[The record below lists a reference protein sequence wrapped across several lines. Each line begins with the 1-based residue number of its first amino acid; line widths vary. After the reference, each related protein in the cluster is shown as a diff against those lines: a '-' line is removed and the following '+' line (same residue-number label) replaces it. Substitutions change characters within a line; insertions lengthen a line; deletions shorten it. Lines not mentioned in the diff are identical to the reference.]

1 MKKDDLRK
9 TNKEF
14 RVERKIN
21 KLKKEGIKFEKKET
35 KKLAELEFD
44 FSQKCAWCGKYCD
57 CIHEFTNICCQCRSK
72 KCLENRG
79 KELPLEKFCET
90 CMIRVTLM
98 GG

>member
-1 MKKDDLRK
+1 MKKDYLRK

-14 RVERKIN
+14 RVEQKIN

-35 KKLAELEFD
+35 KELAELEFD
-44 FSQKCAWCGKYCD
+44 FSQKCARCGNYCT

-72 KCLENRG
+72 SRLENSG
-79 KELPLEKFCET
+79 KELPLEAFCET